1 MDVLPHNRYR
11 VKMEDSGQVVVK
23 ERQVL
28 RRLAQGFPNTETSAQ
43 WVRAHLDPTI
53 QDDTALWETENGEYQ
68 NYDTTGI
75 F

>member
-1 MDVLPHNRYR
+1 
-11 VKMEDSGQVVVK
+11 MEDTDEVIVK
-23 ERQVL
+23 ERPAL
-28 RRLAQGFPNTETSAQ
+28 RTVGYTDTGTSAQ
-43 WVRAHLDPTI
+43 WVRAHLNPTI